1 MIGFEKIVKHHLFLE
16 RSTRSRLALLGPLV
30 CVLGMACADG
40 GKKVTQPG
48 PPDPGERPRIDRL
61 TPSRTVIGDTLR
73 VEGSSFG
80 AVAAEGEITF
90 AGGSGRVVG
99 TALAWSDSSI
109 AVLVPEGAVTGDV
122 LVRSIAGEG
131 TGKAFSLAQSRVT
144 YSGDLLPI
152 LNGKGCVDC
161 HSGDFA
167 TNNLRLETVADILRG
182 DSFNG
187 PAVIRRNGPESIIVL
202 KVSPDPPFGQR
213 MPLGCT
219 GACMSDEEILMLSD
233 WIDQGTRND

>member
-1 MIGFEKIVKHHLFLE
+1 MIGCTKIVKRSLFRE
-16 RSTRSRLALLGPLV
+16 RSTRSRRALLGPLV

-61 TPSRTVIGDTLR
+61 TPSRTVIGDTIR

-80 AVAAEGEITF
+80 ALAAEGEITF
-90 AGGSGRVVG
+90 AGVGGRVAG

-109 AVLVPEGAVTGDV
+109 AVLVPEGAATGDV
-122 LVRSIAGEG
+122 SVRSPAGEG
-131 TGKAFSLAQSRVT
+131 TGKAFSLAPRRIT
-144 YSGDLLPI
+144 FSGDLFPL
-152 LNGKGCVDC
+152 LDGKGCVDC

-167 TNNLRLETVADILRG
+167 TNNLRLESVPDLLRG

-187 PAVIRRNGPESIIVL
+187 PVVSRRNGPESIIVL

-219 GACMSDEEILMLSD
+219 GACMSDEQILMLSD